1 MDIYEINNM
10 KENDQE
16 VIGIIPARMGSSRF
30 PGKPLTKI
38 SGLPMIGHIYLR
50 SLMSKQIDRLYVA
63 TCDEEIKE
71 YCVSIGAK
79 VLMTSNQHTRA
90 LDRVAEAACQIVNSK
105 DNPII
110 LNIQGDEPLICPQ
123 VIEELISEFED
134 NTVKSALLAIPI
146 KSKKLFENP
155 DTVKVVVSEAGY
167 MAYSSRAL
175 IPHQKNIE
183 NVENAYRIAG
193 LFAFRL
199 QELLK
204 FTSLPESPLEIFES
218 CDVNRMIDNDMQ
230 VKVSIVDIE
239 DYYSVDS
246 PSDVSL
252 VESAMVN
259 DSLYKIYKP

>member
-1 MDIYEINNM
+1 M
-10 KENDQE
+10 KGTNQK

-38 SGLPMIGHIYLR
+38 SGFPMIGHIYLR
-50 SLMSKQIDRLYVA
+50 SLISKKIDSLYVA
-63 TCDEEIKE
+63 TCDDEIKE
-71 YCVSIGAK
+71 YCESIGAE
-79 VLMTSNQHTRA
+79 VLMTNNQHTRA
-90 LDRVAEAACQIVNSK
+90 LDRVAEAATQIVNGE

-123 VIEELISEFED
+123 VIEELIDEFEN
-134 NTVKSALLAIPI
+134 NTIKSALLATPI
-146 KSKKLFENP
+146 KSKKIFENP
-155 DTVKVVVSEAGY
+155 DTVKLVISESGY
-167 MAYSSRAL
+167 MAYSSRAS
-175 IPHQKNIE
+175 IPYQKNIE
-183 NVENAYRIAG
+183 NIESAYRIAG
-193 LFAFRL
+193 LFAFRF

-204 FTSLPESPLEIFES
+204 FTSLPESPLEIIES

-230 VKVSIVDIE
+230 VKVSIVEIE

-259 DSLYKIYKP
+259 DSFYKIYKP

>member
-1 MDIYEINNM
+1 M

-38 SGLPMIGHIYLR
+38 AELPMIGHIYLR

-63 TCDEEIKE
+63 TCDEEIEE
-71 YCVSIGAK
+71 YCVSIGAN
-79 VLMTSNQHTRA
+79 VLMTSDKHTRA
-90 LDRVAEAACQIVNSK
+90 LDRVAEAASQIVDIKSK

-110 LNIQGDEPLICPQ
+110 LNIQGDEPLISPQ

-134 NTVKSALLAIPI
+134 NSVKSALLAIPI

-155 DTVKVVVSEAGY
+155 DTVKVVVSESGY

-183 NVENAYRIAG
+183 NVANAYRIAG

-204 FTSLPESPLEIFES
+204 FNSLPESPLEVFES
-218 CDVNRMIDNDMQ
+218 CDINRMIDNDMK

-239 DYYSVDS
+239 NYYSVDS

-252 VESAMVN
+252 VESAMAN
-259 DSLYKIYKP
+259 DSLYKTYKP